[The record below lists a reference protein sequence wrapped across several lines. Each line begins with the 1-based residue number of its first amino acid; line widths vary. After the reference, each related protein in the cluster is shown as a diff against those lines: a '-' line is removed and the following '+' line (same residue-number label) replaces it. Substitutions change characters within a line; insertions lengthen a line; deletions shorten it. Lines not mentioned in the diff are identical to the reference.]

1 MVIIYYNKSDAS
13 SKRVLK
19 WMDIYQIAY
28 QSYPIK
34 KISREDLVKILS
46 MTERG
51 VEEIL
56 KKSSSLQNQ
65 EKIKK
70 INKMNMSDA
79 LSYLT
84 IHPELLSTP
93 IIFSNNNVLVG
104 YNEVEIRQFIPRSK
118 RYLKS
123 FNTSL

>member
-19 WMDIYQIAY
+19 WMDIHQIVY

-34 KISREDLVKILS
+34 KISKKDLVKILS
-46 MTERG
+46 MTEKG

-56 KKSSSLQNQ
+56 KKNCSFQNQ

-70 INKMNMSDA
+70 LYKMNMNDG
-79 LSYLT
+79 LCYLT
-84 IHPELLSTP
+84 IHPELLCTP
-93 IIFSNNNVLVG
+93 IIFSDNKILIG
-104 YNEVEIRQFIPRSK
+104 YNEVEIRQFIPRAK
-118 RYLKS
+118 RYI
-123 FNTSL
+123 FNKGLI